1 MSRKATTMLVN
12 SITICAGKRWTLK
25 GIRGW
30 YGSHASS
37 ILKGKKGAPSMS
49 GREGMNL
56 HLGRAFE
63 VTRQR
68 KTLPKKTD
76 NAEVVGKPSH
86 DDSEGITRWIR
97 QKIRLGDSKTAPSP
111 TLNTR
116 QTRRRNQKQLQ
127 VQSSASRAQ
136 IWTST
141 HGTGTNRRHNQKT

>member
-37 ILKGKKGAPSMS
+37 ILKGKKGAPSTS

-86 DDSEGITRWIR
+86 DDSEGVVRYIDRRFDLGTR
-97 QKIRLGDSKTAPSP
+97 KLP
-111 TLNTR
+111 
-116 QTRRRNQKQLQ
+116 Q
-127 VQSSASRAQ
+127 VLL
-136 IWTST
+136 
-141 HGTGTNRRHNQKT
+141 